1 MNFFDLHCDTIG
13 ECANRN
19 LPLRENALH
28 ISLEKGAYLN
38 SWIQVFAIWMPDEK
52 RGKEAA
58 NYFDRVYDYYLKE
71 LSKNE
76 DVILPCFTSDDI
88 IKAENEN
95 KAASILAVEGGSV
108 LCGDIDRISLLK
120 DRGVKILTLTW
131 NGANELGSGCMES
144 EDKGLTSFGKSA
156 VKELCSAG
164 IVPDVSH
171 LSEKGF
177 YDTAQEVDFPFIASH
192 SDCNRVHR
200 HKRNLTDE
208 QIDEI
213 IRRKGLIGVNF
224 YKNFLSDNPESG
236 FDGVLRH
243 LYHILERGGENVAAM
258 GSDFDGCEIADEL
271 AGIEKIPY
279 LWDYLNK
286 NGIPEDTLNSCFYG
300 NARNFF
306 FNVLHR

>member
-19 LPLRENALH
+19 LPLRANTLH
-28 ISLEKGAYLN
+28 ISLEKGAYLD

-52 RGKEAA
+52 RGRDAA
-58 NYFDRVYDYYLKE
+58 DYFDRVYDYYLKE
-71 LSKNE
+71 LGKNE
-76 DVILPCFTSDDI
+76 DIILPCFTSDDI
-88 IKAENEN
+88 LKAENEN
-95 KAASILAVEGGSV
+95 ITASILAVEGGSV
-108 LCGDIDRISLLK
+108 LWRDIDRISLLK

-131 NGANELGSGCMES
+131 NGANELGGGCMEK

-236 FDGVLRH
+236 FDGVLHH

-258 GSDFDGCEIADEL
+258 GSDFDGCEIAEEL
-271 AGIEKIPY
+271 AGIEKIPD

>member
-19 LPLRENALH
+19 LPLRENELH
-28 ISLEKGAYLN
+28 ISLEKGECLEK
-38 SWIQVFAIWMPDEK
+38 WVQVFAIWMPDEK
-52 RGKEAA
+52 RGKVAA
-58 NYFDRVYDYYLKE
+58 DYFDKVYDYYLRE
-71 LSKNE
+71 TEKNA
-76 DVILPCFTSDDI
+76 DVLLPCISADDLA
-88 IKAENEN
+88 KAEREN

-120 DRGVKILTLTW
+120 ERGVKILTLTW
-131 NGANELGSGCMES
+131 NGENELGSGCMDK
-144 EDKGLTSFGKSA
+144 EDKGLTFFGKNA
-156 VKELCSAG
+156 VRELSSAG

-177 YDTAQEVDFPFIASH
+177 YDTAQEIDFPFIASH
-192 SDCNRVHR
+192 SDCGRVYP

-213 IRRKGLIGVNF
+213 IRRNGLIGVNF
-224 YKNFLSDNPESG
+224 YKSFLSDDNEKA

-243 LYHILERGGENVAAM
+243 LYHILERGGEKTAAM

-271 AGIEKIPY
+271 AGIDKIPA
-279 LWDYLNK
+279 LWEYLNK
-286 NGIPEDTLNSCFYG
+286 NGIPCDTLNSCFYG

-306 FNVLHR
+306 FNVLHS

>member
-13 ECANRN
+13 ECANKN
-19 LPLRENALH
+19 LPLRENELH
-28 ISLEKGAYLN
+28 ISLEKGVYLDN
-38 SWIQVFAIWMPDEK
+38 WVQVFAIWMPDEK

-58 NYFDRVYDYYLKE
+58 DYFDRVYGYYLE
-71 LSKNE
+71 QLSKNE
-76 DVILPCFTSDDI
+76 DIILSCFTSNDI
-88 IKAENEN
+88 MKAENE
-95 KAASILAVEGGSV
+95 KKTASILAVEGGSV
-108 LCGDIDRISLLK
+108 LCGDIDRIELLK
-120 DRGVKILTLTW
+120 KQGVKILTLTW
-131 NGANELGSGCMES
+131 NGENELGSGCMAK
-144 EDKGLTSFGKSA
+144 EDKGLTAFGKNA
-156 VKELCSAG
+156 VKELCNVG

-192 SDCNRVHR
+192 SDCGKVYGHR
-200 HKRNLTDE
+200 RNLTNE

-224 YKNFLSDNPESG
+224 YKNFLSDNPKRG

-271 AGIEKIPY
+271 AGIEKIPN

>member
-13 ECANRN
+13 ECANKN
-19 LPLRENALH
+19 LPLKENTLH
-28 ISLEKGAYLN
+28 ISLEKGTYLN

-52 RGKEAA
+52 RGRDAA
-58 NYFDRVYDYYLKE
+58 DYFDRVYDYYLKE

-76 DVILPCFTSDDI
+76 DIILPCFTSDDI
-88 IKAENEN
+88 LKAENEN

-131 NGANELGSGCMES
+131 NDANELGSGCMEKD
-144 EDKGLTSFGKSA
+144 DKGLTSFGKSA

-243 LYHILERGGENVAAM
+243 LYHILEHGGEYVAAM
-258 GSDFDGCEIADEL
+258 GSDFDGCEIAKEL
-271 AGIEKIPY
+271 AGIEKISD